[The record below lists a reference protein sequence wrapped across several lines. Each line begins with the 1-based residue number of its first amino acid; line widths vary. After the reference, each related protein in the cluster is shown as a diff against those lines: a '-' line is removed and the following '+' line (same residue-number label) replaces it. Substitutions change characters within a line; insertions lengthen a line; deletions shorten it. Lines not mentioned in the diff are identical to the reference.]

1 MEDRRL
7 PARRRVRRQRKAKT
21 KANITCSNAKRGCKP
36 DLNKQRQDLD
46 AFDVREWFAAD
57 PSACISDIAAQTI
70 LREYG
75 HASRLWITF
84 PLQDEKRRIRSHFDK
99 AVRVAAKQQVER
111 SRKAA
116 RASIET
122 ELRESA
128 EKGIHQRIG
137 ALAQRAR
144 QALLDEQFTPWWQGL
159 QNHLNSFLPEEVV
172 DRFADYLSGFLLV
185 VENET
190 PRNSA
195 KWEDRSKKSNSD
207 WRQLKELLRNLNGK
221 PGDAASMLPA
231 SATPPRQEALK
242 TKLIRVMSEEL
253 VALDYSR
260 KIIADRF
267 LPFVWH
273 AVGDRILGRSFLR
286 TERRSRH
293 RTTHRK

>member
-1 MEDRRL
+1 M
-7 PARRRVRRQRKAKT
+7 RRQGKAKT
-21 KANITCSNAKRGCKP
+21 DAGKTRSNAQTNR
-36 DLNKQRQDLD
+36 KQGLDERRQSLD
-46 AFDVREWFAAD
+46 SYDVREWFVAN
-57 PSACISDIAAQTI
+57 PSACVSDIAAQKI

-75 HASRLWITF
+75 HPSRLWITF
-84 PLQDEKRRIRSHFDK
+84 SLQDEKRRIRSHFDK

-122 ELRESA
+122 ELRETA

-159 QNHLNSFLPEEVV
+159 QNHLNGFLPEEVV

-231 SATPPRQEALK
+231 SATPPQQEALK

-273 AVGDRILGRSFLR
+273 AVGDRILGSSFLR
-286 TERRSRH
+286 TERRSRQ
-293 RTTHRK
+293 RTDHRK

>member
-1 MEDRRL
+1 M
-7 PARRRVRRQRKAKT
+7 RRQGKAKT
-21 KANITCSNAKRGCKP
+21 DAGKTRSNAQTNRKQGLDERRQSP
-36 DLNKQRQDLD
+36 DSY
-46 AFDVREWFAAD
+46 DVREWFVAN
-57 PSACISDIAAQTI
+57 PSACVSDIAAQKI
-70 LREYG
+70 LREYE
-75 HASRLWITF
+75 HPSRLWITF
-84 PLQDEKRRIRSHFDK
+84 PVQDEKRRIESHFDK
-99 AVRVAAKQQVER
+99 ALRVAVKQQVAR

-116 RASIET
+116 RASIEK

-128 EKGIHQRIG
+128 EKGIRQRIG
-137 ALAQRAR
+137 ALAQRAG
-144 QALLDEQFTPWWQGL
+144 QALVDEQFTPWWQGL
-159 QNHLNSFLPEEVV
+159 RNHLNSFLPEEVV

-231 SATPPRQEALK
+231 SATPPQQEALK
-242 TKLIRVMSEEL
+242 TKLIRVMSDEL

-260 KIIADRF
+260 KIIADKF

-273 AVGDRILGRSFLR
+273 AFGDRILGSSFLR
-286 TERRSRH
+286 TERRSRQ
-293 RTTHRK
+293 RTDHRK